1 MTSDSRSGAP
11 IKAGTEE
18 EIWVLLEPR
27 GESFARVGFE
37 LLSKARELSEG
48 RGWLVRAVSAGDVSE
63 EGAARLAAA
72 GAQAITSA
80 GSSAEEARSEEAV
93 GAVLAGLARER
104 QPAIVLSGATDYGRV
119 VMPLAA
125 ARLETGLTAD
135 CVGLGLDDAGLL
147 LQTVPGYGGKVLATI
162 TCPEKRPQM
171 ATVRPG
177 MFQAGERDAAAVAAE
192 IWRPPAVSA
201 AAGMKLLEFTEA
213 AQEGG
218 ELEGSKIVVAG
229 GRGLGSADN
238 FRLVGELAGLLGGA
252 VGATRPPV
260 DEGWAAH
267 GQQIGQTGRVV
278 SPRLYMAFGISGAI
292 QHLVGMQSS
301 DVIVAVNKDPD
312 APIFGC
318 ADYGIVGDAPG
329 MLRALLALLEDR
341 RGEAG

>member
-1 MTSDSRSGAP
+1 MTSDPGSGVP
-11 IKAGTEE
+11 IGPGVQ

-27 GESFARVGFE
+27 GEGCARVGLE
-37 LLSKARELSEG
+37 LLGKARELSEG
-48 RGWLVRAVSAGDVSE
+48 RGWRVRAVSAGKVSE
-63 EGAARLAAA
+63 DGAVRLAAA
-72 GAQAITSA
+72 GAQAITSV
-80 GSSAEEARSEEAV
+80 GLSAEEARSEEV
-93 GAVLAGLARER
+93 TGASLARLALER
-104 QPAIVLSGATDYGRV
+104 KPAIVLAGATDYGRV

-125 ARLETGLTAD
+125 AQLETGLTAD
-135 CVGLGLDDAGLL
+135 CVELAVDDAGLL

-162 TCPEKRPQM
+162 TCPGKRPQM

-177 MFQAGERDAAAVAAE
+177 MFVAVEQGAPTVAVE
-192 IWRPPAVSA
+192 VWSAPPDLR
-201 AAGMKLLEFTEA
+201 AAGLKLLEFTEA
-213 AQEGG
+213 AQEGA
-218 ELEGSKIVVAG
+218 ELEGAKIVVAG

-292 QHLVGMQSS
+292 QHVVGMQSS
-301 DVIVAVNKDPD
+301 EVIVAVNKDPD

-318 ADYGIVGDAPG
+318 ADYGVVGDAPEV
-329 MLRALLALLEDR
+329 LRALLALLGDG
-341 RGEAG
+341 GEGTD